1 MRINQTTGIF
11 FFCMVMLVGSEIS
24 AQQQSGTLIKLL
36 QIAERNYPSLKS
48 KMFEV
53 QAAREGVNAVK
64 SSLIP
69 SLDASYQINYATY
82 NNITG
87 MASPQFI
94 VPISGPP
101 SADNNFN
108 GVFGSVTSL
117 LLNWQP
123 ITFGQRH
130 AQIEVSRAGSQY
142 ADADAQNEIFLHK
155 IKVVN
160 AYLDVLSANELA
172 KVYQNN
178 LNRTATNLQEVKSMV
193 ISGIRP
199 GVDTA
204 LFKAEI
210 SKAKVELL
218 NNQKYQEQAIINLSQ
233 MLASDSTISF
243 TDTLFFSRLPVNLP
257 STDSVKNPLINL
269 YISNVEMSLARKKA
283 LSKTT
288 MPVLGVW
295 STVYARGSGVPY
307 NNVVNSTDGLAF
319 QRYNYGVGFQISM
332 PLLQVARIHPQ
343 LQQQNFLIQ
352 SSQEKLLEIELQ
364 LKKQQ
369 ELAEMTIK
377 NAYGIVKESHSFLE
391 SAQFSYKAIQ
401 SRYQSGL
408 ANFAD
413 LIQAQ
418 YALIKA
424 ETDYK
429 IAYMSVWKAFLYE
442 AAVNGNLNLF
452 INQLN

>member
-1 MRINQTTGIF
+1 MSINQIRGIAFTCIIFLTGLD
-11 FFCMVMLVGSEIS
+11 VS
-24 AQQQSGTLIKLL
+24 AQQHPNALVQLL
-36 QIAERNYPSLKS
+36 KIAEKNYPMLKS
-48 KMFEV
+48 KMLDV
-53 QAAREGVNAVK
+53 QAAKEGVNA
-64 SSLIP
+64 SRSTLIP

-101 SADNNFN
+101 SADNNLN

-123 ITFGQRH
+123 VTFGQRN
-130 AQIEVSRAGSQY
+130 AQVKVSKAGLQY
-142 ADADAQNEIFLHK
+142 ADADAQNEIFQHK
-155 IKVVN
+155 TKVIN
-160 AYLDVLSANELA
+160 AYLDVLTANELD
-172 KVYQNN
+172 KVFLNN
-178 LNRTATNLQEVKSMV
+178 LKRTVTNLQAVKSLV

-218 NNQKYQEQAIINLSQ
+218 NNQKYQQQAIINLSQ
-233 MLASDSTISF
+233 LLATDSNIVF
-243 TDTLFFSRLPVNLP
+243 TDTLFFSRLPVNLRAA
-257 STDSVKNPLINL
+257 DSLSHPLVNL
-269 YISNVEMSLARKKA
+269 YMSGIEMSLARKKA
-283 LSKTT
+283 LSKTI

-295 STVYARGSGVPY
+295 STLYARGSGVSY
-307 NNVVNSTDGLAF
+307 NNVVNSTDGLTF
-319 QRYNYGVGFQISM
+319 QRYNYGVGLQISM
-332 PLLQVARIHPQ
+332 PILQVARIHPQ
-343 LQQQNFLIQ
+343 LQQQSFLIE
-352 SSQEKLLEIELQ
+352 SNKEKLNEIELE
-364 LKKQQ
+364 LKKQK
-369 ELAEMTIK
+369 EMADTTIK
-377 NAYGIVKESHSFLE
+377 NAFAIVKESNLFLE
-391 SAQFSYKAIQ
+391 SARFSYKAIE

-408 ANFAD
+408 NNFAD

-429 IAYMSVWKAFLYE
+429 LAYMSVWKAFLYK
-442 AAVNGNLNLF
+442 AAVNGDLNLF